1 MLLNLSATGK
11 VTLILVILLA
21 GVSPTYLVG
30 QTVVHGKVT
39 DALTFEPVVFANV
52 IFKNTTIGVQTE
64 FNGNFILSGKT
75 TSDSITISF
84 IGYETITL
92 PIRPDT
98 SQKIEVQLHPALYYL
113 PEIKVTPGENPAHA
127 ILRKVWKS
135 LEFNSIEKLSAY
147 QYKNY
152 SRSTVFIRKFGGKA
166 DEKRV
171 LKPFEPEFKE
181 YALKTGE
188 DNIPAI
194 PSYFTESLS
203 ENYYLTSPKRNYTSI
218 IATNSNGIAFE
229 KTDLIAQLVSK
240 QENFHFNANQV
251 IIVNKSFVSPISR
264 FGLFYYK
271 YYLVDSLLIDNKYY
285 CYEIN
290 VVPKREE
297 DPCFHGTIW
306 VNDTT
311 WALKRIS
318 VEITKKAEINFIKRL
333 KIQQDYEVVAPGA
346 WFPVKTR
353 FMADAVNIFVTNYSE
368 KTDIVTNQPFDLDF
382 YSSELKINFEARN
395 FSQEYWDLNRVN
407 SLDATDTLALQR
419 IDSLANNKKIRNTA
433 KLIEASIRGYYTL
446 GWFEAGPYLLIYNYN
461 DVEGS
466 RFRLGGRTNESF
478 SRTIIMES
486 YLAYGTRD
494 RQLKGSFQSEF
505 ILSKEH
511 WTKTGFQYREDVENL
526 GSIDEFYSG
535 SSFLTFATTFGG
547 SDKMDKS
554 RVVRVWMETDLQKG
568 LTGKIV
574 LTNKTFEPVSPD
586 FYFGW
591 YTDKA
596 KTNVSSDFKITELT
610 FILRY
615 QPKATYVLDGVRRYP
630 VNFNRYPVFSLGYF
644 RGFEDLFKSDF
655 SYRKVIAN
663 ISHDANIGG
672 IGTIGYDLRFTKI
685 FDQLPYPNLIT
696 LAGNQTIFRS
706 DRTYNQMKY
715 GEFVLDEALEVFV
728 GYHMNGL
735 ILNKI
740 PLLKK
745 LEWRTV
751 ITAHAAFGSF
761 NEKKNGIYDPL
772 NNPDGIL
779 SDSIN
784 GNPLTPFNTL
794 TYDKPY
800 IELSYG
806 IENIFRFLRVD
817 LVHRLSWLENPG
829 TQRFA
834 ITASGVF
841 RF

>member
-1 MLLNLSATGK
+1 MLSHLRATGK
-11 VTLILVILLA
+11 VTLVLVILLTGITPFSLA
-21 GVSPTYLVG
+21 G

-39 DALTFEPVVFANV
+39 DALTFEPIVFANV

-64 FNGNFILSGKT
+64 FNGNFILSGVT
-75 TSDSITISF
+75 TSDSVTISF
-84 IGYETITL
+84 IGYETKTIEVRL
-92 PIRPDT
+92 DT
-98 SQKIEVQLHPALYYL
+98 IQKIDVQLNPALYSL
-113 PEIKVTPGENPAHA
+113 PEIRVTPGENPAHA
-127 ILRKVWKS
+127 ILRKIWNS
-135 LEFNSIEKLSAY
+135 MESNSIDRLSSY

-152 SRSTVFIRKFGGKA
+152 SRSTVYFRKFGDKP

-171 LKPFEPEFKE
+171 LKPFEQEFME
-181 YALKTGE
+181 YAMKTGE

-194 PSYFTESLS
+194 PSYLTESIS
-203 ENYYLTSPKRNYTSI
+203 EEYYLKSPKRKFTSI
-218 IATNSNGIAFE
+218 KATNSRGIAFE
-229 KTDLIAQLVSK
+229 NTDLVAQLVNK
-240 QENFHFNANQV
+240 QENIYFNDNNV
-251 IIVNKSFVSPISR
+251 IIVDKSFVSPVSR
-264 FGLFYYK
+264 LGLMYYR
-271 YYLVDSLLIDNKYY
+271 YYLVDSLYIDNKYY

-290 VVPKREE
+290 VVPRREE

-318 VEITKKAEINFIKRL
+318 VEVTKKAEVNFIQRL
-333 KIQQDYEVVAPGA
+333 KIQQDYELISPGA

-353 FMADAVNIFVTNYSE
+353 IMADAVNVFVTNYSE
-368 KTDIVTNQPFDLDF
+368 KSDIVANQPFDLDF
-382 YSSELKINFEARN
+382 YGSELKLNFAARDYSQDYWEINRP
-395 FSQEYWDLNRVN
+395 D
-407 SLDATDTLALQR
+407 SLDATDKLASQM
-419 IDSLANNKKIRNTA
+419 IDSLAKNKKITNTA
-433 KLIEASIRGYYTL
+433 KLIEASIRGYYNL
-446 GWFEAGPYLLIYNYN
+446 GWFEVGPYLLAYNYN

-466 RFRLGGRTNESF
+466 RFRVGGRTNESF
-478 SRTIIMES
+478 SNTVIMEG

-494 RQLKGSFQSEF
+494 RQFKGSVQSEF
-505 ILSKEH
+505 IIAKEY
-511 WTKTGFQYREDVENL
+511 WTKIGFQYRDDVENL
-526 GSIDEFYSG
+526 GSLDEFYSG

-554 RVVRVWMETDLQKG
+554 RVLRVWMETDLLKG

-574 LTNKTFEPVSPD
+574 LTSKTFEPVSPD

-591 YTDKA
+591 YTDDA
-596 KTNVSSDFKITELT
+596 RTTVSSDFKTSELA
-610 FILRY
+610 FIMRY
-615 QPKATYVLDGVRRYP
+615 QPRATYVLDGVRRFP
-630 VNFNRYPVFSLGYF
+630 VNFNKYPVLRIGYF
-644 RGFEDLFKSDF
+644 RGFEDLFEGDF
-655 SYRKVIAN
+655 GYRKIIAD
-663 ISHDANIGG
+663 ISHDLNLGG
-672 IGTIGYDLRFTKI
+672 IGTLGYDLRFTKI
-685 FDQLPYPNLIT
+685 FDQLPYPILIT

-706 DRTYNQMKY
+706 DRTYNQMNY
-715 GEFVLDEALEVFV
+715 GEFVLDEAFEVFV
-728 GYHMNGL
+728 AYHMNGL

-761 NEKKNGIYDPL
+761 DEKKNGIYDPL

-779 SDSIN
+779 ADSID

-794 TYDKPY
+794 AYDKPY
-800 IELSYG
+800 AELSYG

-834 ITASGVF
+834 ITVSGVF